1 MVPMRYLKNGVSSQ
15 FFISSMVT
23 AAIANLCVGGFFLLA
38 FLVNRIKFYGFSFH
52 VDTFSA
58 ICLQIDDNKMQIKS
72 RFYSRMCGC
81 VFFYTQPQTILSGC
95 TDDVLKSQRA
105 KRIPFCWFSRLEAM
119 WEGRTRIREQPS
131 VKYYS
136 SSF

>member
-81 VFFYTQPQTILSGC
+81 VFFILSHRQFCLDAPMMYSNLSVPSGYLFVGFPGWKPC
-95 TDDVLKSQRA
+95 GRDVLE
-105 KRIPFCWFSRLEAM
+105 FE
-119 WEGRTRIREQPS
+119 
-131 VKYYS
+131 S
-136 SSF
+136 SPV